1 VGCLGSFSKAD
12 VDAAFEESG
21 STADSST
28 AEGVELIGKAVA
40 LACCAGSAFEDVGLL
55 KSPSSVDF

>member
-1 VGCLGSFSKAD
+1 LSKAD
-12 VDAAFEESG
+12 VDTAFEESG

-55 KSPSSVDF
+55 KSPSRVDF